1 MEREK
6 SPIGNT
12 PLERAQ
18 RAALHSR
25 SSSNTLGSLEG
36 VGVEGLLVKAMMG
49 GKVAAGCVEERVA
62 RSAATG
68 RGLGLKNLATGNAV
82 KSSHTEFSHNWEE
95 F

>member
-1 MEREK
+1 M
-6 SPIGNT
+6 
-12 PLERAQ
+12 
-18 RAALHSR
+18 
-25 SSSNTLGSLEG
+25 
-36 VGVEGLLVKAMMG
+36 KAMMG
-49 GKVAAGCVEERVA
+49 GKVAAGCAEERVV

>member
-1 MEREK
+1 MR
-6 SPIGNT
+6 GH
-12 PLERAQ
+12 RGQ
-18 RAALHSR
+18 RCTQGHHQTHLDHFKN
-25 SSSNTLGSLEG
+25 SSAVAEG
-36 VGVEGLLVKAMMG
+36 VGVEDLLVKAMMG